1 MSTQHSG
8 SIRTGLDREK
18 ARLYAPDLADAQW
31 LSAPGNGSHGAVEA
45 PLSGGG
51 VAMRNPADP
60 RGLVL
65 RFTAHEWE
73 AFKLGALHGGVR
85 PSPGTRRKQA

>member
-1 MSTQHSG
+1 MSTRTTDSP
-8 SIRTGLDREK
+8 STGLDREK
-18 ARLYAPDLADAQW
+18 ELLYSLDLSDAQW
-31 LSAPGNGSHGAVEA
+31 RSAPGSPAGGPVEIA
-45 PLSGGG
+45 ALRDGG

-73 AFKLGALHGGVR
+73 AFKLGALHGEFD
-85 PSPGTRRKQA
+85 